1 MSDWSSFKNNK
12 KHSDAWKSFLTEG
25 TFISENQEDPLDE
38 FTGGLKN
45 FLRGK
50 SGGKH
55 NLSRDKNK
63 YTDDLVC
70 KKGEKCGGIGGDG
83 EQSETETY
91 NADDVV
97 ALNKAFDDINRL
109 LGLKIDRA
117 ALSDELQALL
127 TDPQGN
133 NYTIEEQ
140 AIHKASVI
148 LGRMPILGDLSKY
161 PNLTKLFNGAL
172 TNAKTKAHLHK
183 ILARGGFFGKEGD
196 QIPDWFEKAP
206 EPAAGPQKEAPEG
219 VVGDCKKFKVNKSP
233 ANPLMALQM
242 YLLNVRKEYQ
252 LNPEKYALLRDYI
265 VKQSVAAGFF
275 SELDAKEIKEVVG
288 QVAPTKTPQRQ
299 ARPVKGSNSKAAKSR
314 SVDLSGI
321 FQIFTDQEVAQS
333 IYDCCKLQLKTSGW
347 NIGQPAA
354 AEEEPAPEEV
364 TPVDVEEIPDEE
376 QSRNLARVQAT
387 AIAAFADPSI
397 RNLEDYATVY
407 EYAQSRL
414 KPDGN
419 TWELLMGELEKG
431 LMTPEEISTGI
442 SAFGEARDEN
452 NQTAHQIKFIELAT
466 AQLQDKPDNPDD
478 ANDDKPEEKKVFYL
492 ADDFD
497 TNKIKGSWNSV
508 NKRKA
513 GPNINFQSDLDAFV
527 NFIGP
532 YLPEHIL
539 SEKKTS
545 NDPVE
550 KIANS
555 NYLIKNKEK
564 ILQQFKKLSRKD
576 PKKAEKVTRMSRV
589 FMKSQSKN
597 LLSDLMRK
605 VRTKMVSDQG
615 GEVAA
620 APTKKQPASASDIAG
635 LAKSYQDKMA
645 EEKLNESNTIGRWKS
660 LAGIK

>member
-12 KHSDAWKSFLTEG
+12 KHSDAWKSFLNEG
-25 TFISENQEDPLDE
+25 TFTPENQENSLDE

-45 FLRGK
+45 YLRGRT
-50 SGGKH
+50 GGKY
-55 NLSRDKNK
+55 NLSTNKNQ
-63 YTDDLVC
+63 YVDDLVC
-70 KKGEKCGGIGGDG
+70 KKGEPCSTGEAGGDPL
-83 EQSETETY
+83 EAETY

-117 ALSDELQALL
+117 ALSKELQDLL

-140 AIHKASVI
+140 AIHRASVI
-148 LGRMPILGDLSKY
+148 LGRMPTLGDLSKY

-196 QIPDWFEKAP
+196 QIPDWFKKAP
-206 EPAAGPQKEAPEG
+206 EPTPEPEKEAPEAVLG
-219 VVGDCKKFKVNKSP
+219 NCNNFKVNKKP
-233 ANPLMALQM
+233 ASPLMALQM
-242 YLLNVRKEYQ
+242 YLLNVKKEYQ
-252 LNPEKYALLRDYI
+252 LNPEKYVELRDYI

-288 QVAPTKTPQRQ
+288 QVASTKTPRRQ
-299 ARPVKGSNSKAAKSR
+299 VRPVKGSNSKPAKSR

-321 FQIFTDQEVAQS
+321 FQIFKDQEIAQS

-364 TPVDVEEIPDEE
+364 TPVDVEEIPDE
-376 QSRNLARVQAT
+376 
-387 AIAAFADPSI
+387 D
-397 RNLEDYATVY
+397 D
-407 EYAQSRL
+407 
-414 KPDGN
+414 DGV
-419 TWELLMGELEKG
+419 
-431 LMTPEEISTGI
+431 TPVDVEEIP
-442 SAFGEARDEN
+442 DE
-452 NQTAHQIKFIELAT
+452 
-466 AQLQDKPDNPDD
+466 DD
-478 ANDDKPEEKKVFYL
+478 TPAAEPQERKVFYL

-532 YLPEHIL
+532 YLPENVL

-545 NDPVE
+545 NNPVE

-555 NYLIKNKEK
+555 NYLIKNKDK
-564 ILQQFKKLSRKD
+564 ILQQFKKLSRED
-576 PKKAEKVTRMSRV
+576 PKKAEKVKRMSRI
-589 FMKSQSKN
+589 FMKSQSKP
-597 LLSDLMRK
+597 LLNDLMRK

-615 GEVAA
+615 GEVVDM
-620 APTKKQPASASDIAG
+620 PTKKQPASTSNVDRVG
-635 LAKSYQDKMA
+635 QSKVA
-645 EEKLNESNTIGRWKS
+645 EKKLNESNTIGRWKS

>member
-1 MSDWSSFKNNK
+1 MSDWSSFKDAK
-12 KHSDAWKSFLTEG
+12 KQSDAWRDFLNESAA
-25 TFISENQEDPLDE
+25 SEEAVEIPLDE

-50 SGGKH
+50 TGGKH
-55 NLSRDKNK
+55 GLSYDKNQ
-63 YTDDLVC
+63 YTKDLVC
-70 KKGEKCGGIGGDG
+70 KRGQPCSTGDG
-83 EQSETETY
+83 SGEQLGPETY

-109 LGLKIDRA
+109 LGLEIDRA
-117 ALSDELQALL
+117 ALSQELQDLL

-148 LGRMPILGDLSKY
+148 LSRMPTLGDLSKY

-183 ILARGGFFGKEGD
+183 ILARGGFFGKDGD
-196 QIPDWFEKAP
+196 QIPDWFGKAP
-206 EPAAGPQKEAPEG
+206 EPAPTPEKEAPEAVLG
-219 VVGDCKKFKVNKSP
+219 SCKKFKVNKNP
-233 ANPLMALQM
+233 ASPLMALQM
-242 YLLNVRKEYQ
+242 YLLNVKKEYQ
-252 LNPEKYALLRDYI
+252 LNPKKYVELRDYI

-288 QVAPTKTPQRQ
+288 QVASTKTPRRQ
-299 ARPVKGSNSKAAKSR
+299 VRPVKGSNSKPAKSR

-321 FQIFTDQEVAQS
+321 FQIFKDQEIAQS

-347 NIGQPAA
+347 NIGQPA
-354 AEEEPAPEEV
+354 PPEEKPKPWDEPHDWDTPEDRTPKKPGQDGA
-364 TPVDVEEIPDEE
+364 TPVDVEEIPDE
-376 QSRNLARVQAT
+376 
-387 AIAAFADPSI
+387 
-397 RNLEDYATVY
+397 
-407 EYAQSRL
+407 
-414 KPDGN
+414 
-419 TWELLMGELEKG
+419 
-431 LMTPEEISTGI
+431 
-442 SAFGEARDEN
+442 
-452 NQTAHQIKFIELAT
+452 
-466 AQLQDKPDNPDD
+466 DD
-478 ANDDKPEEKKVFYL
+478 SPGAEPQERKVFYL
-492 ADDFD
+492 ADDFN

-532 YLPEHIL
+532 YLPENVL

-545 NDPVE
+545 NNPVE

-555 NYLIKNKEK
+555 NYLIKNKDK
-564 ILQQFKKLSRKD
+564 ILQQFKKLSRED
-576 PKKAEKVTRMSRV
+576 PKKAEKVKRMSRI
-589 FMKSQSKN
+589 FMKSQSKP
-597 LLSDLMRK
+597 LLNDLMRK

-615 GEVAA
+615 AEVVDL
-620 APTKKQPASASDIAG
+620 PTKKQPASKPNRGASVDQG
-635 LAKSYQDKMA
+635 KVA
-645 EEKLNESNTIGRWKS
+645 ENKLNESNTIGRWKS